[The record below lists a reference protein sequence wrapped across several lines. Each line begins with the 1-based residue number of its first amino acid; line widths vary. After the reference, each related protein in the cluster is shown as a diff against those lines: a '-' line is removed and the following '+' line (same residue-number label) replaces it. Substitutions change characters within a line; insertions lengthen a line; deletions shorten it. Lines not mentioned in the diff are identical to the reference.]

1 MRSYYYMTR
10 IAFLLVLFCL
20 TFSFDGRSQYSRS
33 ELGVMV
39 GTSYY
44 IGDLNQFRHFR
55 DAKLAGGLFYR
66 YNVNSRVAIRGTFNY
81 LRVESDDADAKR
93 ELIQQRNLNFKS
105 TIWELGSGVELNYFP
120 FQIGHDRFK
129 GTGYLFVGLAAFRM
143 NPKTEYNGDDVALQ
157 ELGTEGQGS
166 SLTQKSK
173 YSLIQMAIPFGFGGR
188 VSLGNVGSLGIE
200 FGVRKTYTDYLDDV
214 GAGLYVDQ
222 DALIVENGPLAAE
235 LSNRSGN
242 RFGKRGN
249 ESNKDWYF
257 FTGAVLTFKIGK
269 KPSCPGNPR

>member
-1 MRSYYYMTR
+1 MKRV
-10 IAFLLVLFCL
+10 IFFLALFCAP
-20 TFSFDGRSQYSRS
+20 FAVFGQPQNGFSRS

-66 YNVNSRVAIRGTFNY
+66 YNVNARVAIRGTANF
-81 LRVESDDADAKR
+81 LRVAADDADAKLTLLQ
-93 ELIQQRNLNFKS
+93 ERNLNFKS
-105 TIWELGSGVELNYFP
+105 QIWEIGSGVEMNYFP
-120 FQIGHDRFK
+120 FRIGNDRFK
-129 GTGYLFVGLAAFRM
+129 GTGYLFAGLTLFRM
-143 NPKTEYNGDDVALQ
+143 NPKTIYNGDEIALQ

-173 YSLIQMAIPFGFGGR
+173 YSLIQLAVPFGFGGR
-188 VSLGNVGSLGIE
+188 VTLGDVGSLGIE
-200 FGVRKTYTDYLDDV
+200 FGVRKTFTDYLDDV
-214 GAGLYVDQ
+214 GEGNYVDY
-222 DALIVENGPLAAE
+222 DALLAENGPLAAE

-249 ESNKDWYF
+249 DATKDWYI
-257 FTGAVLTFKIGK
+257 FTGATLTIKLGK
-269 KPSCPGNPR
+269 GPSCPGSPR

>member
-1 MRSYYYMTR
+1 MTR
-10 IAFLLVLFCL
+10 FRLLVLLFCL
-20 TFSFDGRSQYSRS
+20 PLASIGQQQNGYSRS

-44 IGDLNQFRHFR
+44 IGDLNNFRHFR

-81 LRVESDDADAKR
+81 LRVSSDDADAKR
-93 ELIQQRNLNFKS
+93 EILQQRNLSFKS
-105 TIWELGSGVELNYFP
+105 TIWELGSGVEFNYFP

-129 GTGYLFVGLAAFRM
+129 GTGYLFAGLAAFRM
-143 NPKTEYNGDDVALQ
+143 NPKTEYNGDEIALQ

-200 FGVRKTYTDYLDDV
+200 FGVRKTFTDYLDDV
-214 GAGLYVDQ
+214 GSGSYVDQ
-222 DALIVENGPLAAE
+222 DALAAENGPLAAE

-242 RFGKRGN
+242 RYGKRGN

-257 FTGAVLTFKIGK
+257 FTGATLTFKLGK
-269 KPSCPGNPR
+269 GPSCPGSPR

>member
-1 MRSYYYMTR
+1 MTR
-10 IAFLLVLFCL
+10 ITFLLILASL
-20 TFSFDGRSQYSRS
+20 TFSFDGYSQRYSRS

-66 YNVNSRVAIRGTFNY
+66 YNVNSRVAIRGNLNY
-81 LRVESDDADAKR
+81 LRVEADDADANLELLR
-93 ELIQQRNLNFKS
+93 ERNLNFKS

-120 FQIGHDRFK
+120 FQIGHDRFR
-129 GTGYLFVGLAAFRM
+129 GTGYLFAGLSAFRM

-173 YSLIQMAIPFGFGGR
+173 YGLIQIAVPFGFGGR
-188 VSLGNVGSLGIE
+188 VSLGEFASLGVE
-200 FGVRKTYTDYLDDV
+200 FGVRKTFTDYLDDV
-214 GAGLYVDQ
+214 GTGTYVDP
-222 DALIVENGPLAAE
+222 DALAAENGPLAAE

-242 RFGKRGN
+242 RFGRRGN
-249 ESNKDWYF
+249 DTNKDWFF
-257 FTGAVLTFKIGK
+257 FTGATLTFKIGK
-269 KPSCPGNPR
+269 KPTCPGNPR

>member
-1 MRSYYYMTR
+1 MTR
-10 IAFLLVLFCL
+10 NTLILLLIGFTL
-20 TFSFDGRSQYSRS
+20 SFSGRSQNYSRS

-44 IGDLNQFRHFR
+44 IGDLNNFRHFR

-66 YNVNSRVAIRGTFNY
+66 YNVNARVAIRGTLNY
-81 LRVESDDADAKR
+81 LSVSADDADAKL
-93 ELIQQRNLNFKS
+93 EILQERNLNFKS

-129 GTGYLFVGLAAFRM
+129 GSGYLFMGLAAFRM
-143 NPKTEYNGDDVALQ
+143 NPKTMYNGDEIALQ

-188 VSLGNVGSLGIE
+188 VSLGNVGSLGVE

-214 GAGLYVDQ
+214 GEGLYVDH
-222 DALIVENGPLAAE
+222 DALAAENGPLAAE

-257 FTGAVLTFKIGK
+257 FTGATLTFKLGRA
-269 KPSCPGNPR
+269 PSCPGNPR

>member
-1 MRSYYYMTR
+1 MTR
-10 IAFLLVLFCL
+10 ITFLLVLTSL
-20 TFSFDGRSQYSRS
+20 AFSFNGLSQGRYSRS

-66 YNVNSRVAIRGTFNY
+66 YNVNARVAIRGNFNY
-81 LRVESDDADAKR
+81 LRVEADDADAKR
-93 ELIQQRNLNFKS
+93 ELLQNRNLNFKS

-120 FQIGHDRFK
+120 FRIGHDRFR
-129 GTGYLFVGLAAFRM
+129 GTGYLFAGLSAFRM
-143 NPKTEYNGDDVALQ
+143 NPKTVYNGDEIALQ

-173 YSLIQMAIPFGFGGR
+173 YSLIQIAIPFGFGGR
-188 VSLGNVGSLGIE
+188 VSLGDFASLGIE
-200 FGVRKTYTDYLDDV
+200 FGVRKTFTDYLDDV
-214 GAGLYVDQ
+214 GAGLYVDA
-222 DALIVENGPLAAE
+222 DALSAENGPLAAE

-242 RFGKRGN
+242 RFGRRGN
-249 ESNKDWYF
+249 ESNKDWFF
-257 FTGAVLTFKIGK
+257 FTGATLTFKIGK
-269 KPSCPGNPR
+269 KPTCPGNPR

>member
-1 MRSYYYMTR
+1 MMRIVCLITLFS
-10 IAFLLVLFCL
+10 VL
-20 TFSFDGRSQYSRS
+20 FSFDGRSQAYSRS

-55 DAKLAGGLFYR
+55 DAKLGGGLFYR
-66 YNVNSRVAIRGTFNY
+66 YNVNARVAIRGTFNY
-81 LRVESDDADAKR
+81 LRVAADDADAKR
-93 ELIQQRNLNFKS
+93 DLLVQRNLNFNS

-120 FQIGHDRFK
+120 FRIGDDRFR
-129 GTGYLFVGLAAFRM
+129 GTGYLFMGLAAFRM
-143 NPKTEYNGDDVALQ
+143 NPKTEYNGDEIALQ

-166 SLTQKSK
+166 SLTQQSK

-188 VSLGNVGSLGIE
+188 VSLGEVASLGVE
-200 FGVRKTYTDYLDDV
+200 FGVRKTFTDYLDDV

-222 DALIVENGPLAAE
+222 DALASENGPLAAE

-242 RFGKRGN
+242 RFGRRGN
-249 ESNKDWYF
+249 ETNKDWYF
-257 FTGAVLTFKIGK
+257 FTGATLTFKIGRK
-269 KPSCPGNPR
+269 ITCPGNPR

>member
-1 MRSYYYMTR
+1 MTR
-10 IAFLLVLFCL
+10 ITFLLVLASL
-20 TFSFDGRSQYSRS
+20 MFSFNGYSQRYSRS

-66 YNVNSRVAIRGTFNY
+66 YNVNSRVAIRGNFNY
-81 LRVESDDADAKR
+81 LRVEADDADANLELLR
-93 ELIQQRNLNFKS
+93 ERNLNFKS
-105 TIWELGSGVELNYFP
+105 TIWEFGTGVELNYFP

-129 GTGYLFVGLAAFRM
+129 GTGYLFAGLSGFRM

-166 SLTQKSK
+166 SLSQKSK
-173 YSLIQMAIPFGFGGR
+173 YSLIQIAVPFGFGGR
-188 VSLGNVGSLGIE
+188 VSLGDFASLGLE
-200 FGVRKTYTDYLDDV
+200 FGVRKTFTDYLDDV
-214 GAGLYVDQ
+214 GAGLYVDP
-222 DALIVENGPLAAE
+222 DALSAENGPLAAE

-242 RFGKRGN
+242 RFGRRGN
-249 ESNKDWYF
+249 DTNKDWFF
-257 FTGAVLTFKIGK
+257 FTGATLTFKIGK
-269 KPSCPGNPR
+269 KPTCPGNPR